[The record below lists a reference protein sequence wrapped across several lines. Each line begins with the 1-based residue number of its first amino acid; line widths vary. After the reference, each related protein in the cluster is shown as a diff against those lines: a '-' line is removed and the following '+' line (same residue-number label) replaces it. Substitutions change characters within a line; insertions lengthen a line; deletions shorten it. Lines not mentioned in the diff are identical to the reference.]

1 MNRFWKILTSLR
13 ITVTLLALSVLLIFF
28 GTLAQV
34 DQGLWKAQTIWF
46 RSYYV
51 TMQHL
56 QLFDWRFV
64 VPFFPGGRLIGFA
77 LFANLTAAFL
87 KRFSWKREKIGIHLV
102 HSGVILLLLGQ
113 LATEI
118 FSNES
123 TIRLRLGQTLNYSE
137 DQLKDELTFSTDTT
151 DGKETV
157 VAIPGSMLKPGKEIK
172 TDALPFTVNVKD
184 YYVNSQLRRRGP
196 MVDSPAVAT
205 QGAGTQL
212 VVEKRQEVTDMD
224 SRNLPYAYVELLK
237 GTQSLGTWLV
247 TPWLG
252 FLETPEQEVAVDG
265 KNYRIDFRFKRYYKP
280 FAVTLLKAT
289 HETYRGTDIP
299 KDYRSRIRLADSVS
313 NEAREVDI
321 YMNHPLRYAGSTF
334 YQYQVGAEDK
344 NPERDDK
351 APKESTLQ
359 VVHNPGWL
367 TPYAGCYI
375 VAMGMYMQFRQHL
388 TRFLGKR
395 LSADERKGRWGAWT
409 GRLLEVAILAYLLFR
424 FTLQL
429 FGSY

>member
-1 MNRFWKILTSLR
+1 MKRFWKFLTSLR
-13 ITVTLLALSVLLIFF
+13 VTVVLLALSVLLIFF

-34 DQGLWKAQTIWF
+34 DQGLWKAQTVWF

-56 QLFDWRFV
+56 QLFEWRFL

-87 KRFSWKREKIGIHLV
+87 KRFVWKREKIGIHLV

-118 FSNES
+118 FSSES
-123 TIRLRLGQTLNYSE
+123 TLRLHIGQTLNYSE
-137 DQLKDELTFSTDTT
+137 DQLKDELAFSTDAP
-151 DGKETV
+151 DGKEQV
-157 VAIPGSMLKPGKEIK
+157 VAIPEFMLKAGTEIK
-172 TDALPFTVNVKD
+172 TDALPFTVKIKD
-184 YYVNSQLRRRGP
+184 YYVNCQLRRRGP
-196 MVDSPAVAT
+196 VVDKASMAT
-205 QGAGTQL
+205 QGTGTEL
-212 VVEKRQEVTDMD
+212 VVEKRQEITDMD
-224 SRNLPYAYVELLK
+224 SRNLPYAYVEILK

-252 FLETPEQEVAVDG
+252 FLDLPAQDVTVDG
-265 KNYRIDFRFKRYYKP
+265 KKFRMDFRSKRYYQP
-280 FAVTLLKAT
+280 FAVTLLKAS
-289 HETYRGTDIP
+289 HEVYPGTDIP
-299 KDYRSRIRLADSVS
+299 KDYRSRIRIADAAT

-321 YMNHPLRYAGSTF
+321 YMNHPLRYGGSTF
-334 YQYQVGAEDK
+334 YQYTVGGEARESEQ
-344 NPERDDK
+344 NEK

-388 TRFLGKR
+388 TRFLGKQ
-395 LSADERKGRWGAWT
+395 LGTSEGQGRWGAWI
-409 GRLLEVAILAYLLFR
+409 GRLLEVAVLGYLLFR

-429 FGSY
+429 FGYY